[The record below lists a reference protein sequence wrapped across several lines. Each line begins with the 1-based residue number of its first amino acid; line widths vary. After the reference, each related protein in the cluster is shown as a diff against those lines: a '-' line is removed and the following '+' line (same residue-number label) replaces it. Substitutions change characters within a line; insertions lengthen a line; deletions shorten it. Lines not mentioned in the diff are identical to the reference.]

1 MTAMISDEALQ
12 DQDWASRRARPNGG
26 FRSKADEHLVRTKH
40 LLQIFKQTFES
51 NDNGSN
57 RARRLLG

>member
-1 MTAMISDEALQ
+1 MNHYKTKIGRPDALAQ
-12 DQDWASRRARPNGG
+12 MAALGQKRMNTWCC
-26 FRSKADEHLVRTKH
+26 TKH
-40 LLQIFKQTFES
+40 LLQIFKQTFGS